1 MRVGRPS
8 KYYSGIGKELISHMA
23 KGLSIQSFCMGKNI
37 PYTTFYDWV
46 HRHPKLRND
55 LEIGKCKTILFW
67 EQIGLLAVM
76 GKIKRFKVGMYLFQM
91 RRLLKWYRESLFDD
105 SNLNTKVS

>member
-46 HRHPKLRND
+46 RRHPKLKNN
-55 LEIGKCKTILFW
+55 LEVGKCKTILFW
-67 EQIGLLAVM
+67 EQVGLLAIT
-76 GKIKRFKVGMYLFQM
+76 GRIKGFKTGMYLLQM
-91 RRLLKWYRESLFDD
+91 RRLSKWYKEGPFNDF
-105 SNLNTKVS
+105 KF